1 VLFCLDFP
9 EPSGCPRALV
19 RTLEEGAVSVRLF
32 IGNLPYA
39 ANEADL
45 REHLSSVGVP
55 TQIVL
60 PVDRE
65 TGRPRGFAFVDY
77 ADRAVAEEAIRRF
90 NQQPFKGRPL
100 AVSEARPREERPP
113 GPRPGGFG
121 GPRPGGPP
129 GAGGP
134 GGFSGPRPGGFTPRP
149 TDTGGGPRSRNFGPD
164 APPKGKRKPQRKDEG
179 RPRGPIKE
187 RPVGR
192 LYDADEDWRSGEE
205 DDLEIDN
212 IATSKAAGEA
222 DEPDDDEK

>member
-1 VLFCLDFP
+1 MPVGLL
-9 EPSGCPRALV
+9 PRI
-19 RTLEEGAVSVRLF
+19 RWTQEEGAVSVRLF
-32 IGNLPYA
+32 IGNLPYSA
-39 ANEADL
+39 SEADL

-77 ADRAVAEEAIRRF
+77 EDRAVAEEAIRRF

-121 GPRPGGPP
+121 PRPGGS
-129 GAGGP
+129 GP

-149 TDTGGGPRSRNFGPD
+149 ADSGSAGRSRNFGPD
-164 APPKGKRKPQRKDEG
+164 APPKGKRKPQRKDDG

-192 LYDADEDWRSGEE
+192 LYDADEDWRDDD
-205 DDLEIDN
+205 DDLDIDN
-212 IATSKAAGEA
+212 FATSRKADD
-222 DEPDDDEK
+222 DEPDDDQ